1 MCMLGFDDAL
11 IKLIM
16 NCVKYVNYSVVV
28 NGNVVGK
35 IIPSRGI
42 RQGDPIYLYLFILC
56 AEAFSSLLQHAHIKE
71 TIFGVPTSKNGPKIT
86 RLFFA
91 DNSLVF
97 CKANQ
102 VEWSILLNILEIYE
116 RGYGQKII
124 LNKTVVFFSSAVT
137 HASQEDRRFWLC
149 WVFLKLIGMILI

>member
-1 MCMLGFDDAL
+1 
-11 IKLIM
+11 
-16 NCVKYVNYSVVV
+16 
-28 NGNVVGK
+28 
-35 IIPSRGI
+35 
-42 RQGDPIYLYLFILC
+42 
-56 AEAFSSLLQHAHIKE
+56 
-71 TIFGVPTSKNGPKIT
+71 
-86 RLFFA
+86 
-91 DNSLVF
+91 
-97 CKANQ
+97 